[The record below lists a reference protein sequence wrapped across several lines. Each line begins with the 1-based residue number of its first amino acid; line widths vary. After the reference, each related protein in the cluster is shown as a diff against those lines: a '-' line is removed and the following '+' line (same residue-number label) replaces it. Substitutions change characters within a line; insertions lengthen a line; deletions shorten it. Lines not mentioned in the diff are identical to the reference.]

1 MSTRCH
7 VVLCD
12 KMGERI
18 MFYRHCDGYPS
29 GVKKTLDKFCEWKK
43 EDKIRE
49 DAMQASGW
57 LVLLGMQ
64 EYAGLD
70 SLKSEDTLLNLGPTE
85 GRGWKIGAYE
95 PCSRYYQDAEYVHVI
110 DMNKGKYRS
119 VHIPNDICEWP
130 HEFQSKMKQYVEEV
144 YQEMCDNVPSKH
156 QAQTSS
162 RDEF

>member
-18 MFYRHCDGYPS
+18 MFYRHCDGYPE

-43 EDKIRE
+43 EDRIRE

-64 EYAGLD
+64 EYGDGGFSALD
-70 SLKSEDTLLNLGPTE
+70 RTKPLETFTPTGE
-85 GRGWKIGAYE
+85 SFGWKIGAYE
-95 PCSRYYQDAEYVHVI
+95 PCSKYYEDAEYVHIV
-110 DMNKGKYRS
+110 DMNKGEHRS
-119 VHIPNDICEWP
+119 VRIPNNLCEYS
-130 HEFQSKMKQYVEEV
+130 HEFQTKMKWYVGDV
-144 YQEMCDNVPSKH
+144 YSQMLAGVPSEY
-156 QAQTSS
+156 QADKNES
-162 RDEF
+162 